1 MSSQEEQKPSLEE
14 EAHVLYLYETEKKI
28 YQRRFVGFF
37 RKLKKRSGIPLLL
50 GYLLLPWFQ
59 IDGRQAVWFDLP
71 ARKFHILWMTFWPQ
85 DFMMLAWL
93 LIIAAFTLFSVT
105 VVVGRVWCGFSC
117 PQTVWTMMFSG
128 VERFFEGGRN
138 KRIKLD
144 LAPWSFNKIWR
155 KSGKHFVWLLIA
167 FITGFTFVAYFNP
180 VRELSVDLLTFS
192 AHPAAVFW
200 TFFFTLMT
208 YMNAGYLRE
217 QVCKYMC
224 PYARFQSVMF
234 DADTLIVS
242 YDKERG
248 ESRGQRKKGSDYKA
262 DGLGDCVDCS
272 LCVQVCPVGIDI
284 RDGLQSEC
292 ISCGLCID
300 ACNAIM
306 EKVEYPKGL
315 ISFTTENKL
324 AKGKTHIFRPRLLG
338 YGLAL
343 IVMVSVFAYTLLT
356 RVPLELDIIRDRS
369 LLYRETSRG
378 LIENI
383 YTLRINNMDNQ
394 AHQYLIS
401 VEAEQDFRFI
411 GDKLVDVASGEVFTH
426 LVRLELDPGLLKRG
440 NTDITFV
447 LQAEDDAT
455 IRDTEESRFIG
466 PFIR

>member
-1 MSSQEEQKPSLEE
+1 
-14 EAHVLYLYETEKKI
+14 
-28 YQRRFVGFF
+28 
-37 RKLKKRSGIPLLL
+37 
-50 GYLLLPWFQ
+50 
-59 IDGRQAVWFDLP
+59 
-71 ARKFHILWMTFWPQ
+71 
-85 DFMMLAWL
+85 MLAWL

-117 PQTVWTMMFSG
+117 PQTVWTMMFMG

-144 LAPWSFNKIWR
+144 LAPWSFNKVWR
-155 KSGKHFVWLLIA
+155 KGGKHLGWLLIA

-180 VRELSVDLLTFS
+180 VRQLTIDFFTFS
-192 AHPAAVFW
+192 APAAAVFW

-234 DADTLIVS
+234 DDDTLVVS
-242 YDKERG
+242 YDKARG
-248 ESRGQRKKGSDYKA
+248 EARGQRKKGSDYRTK
-262 DGLGDCVDCS
+262 GLGDCVDCA

-306 EKVEYPKGL
+306 EKVAYPKGL

-324 AKGKTHIFRPRLLG
+324 AKGETHIFRPRLIG
-338 YGLAL
+338 YSVAL
-343 IVMVSVFAYTLLT
+343 LVMVSVFTYTLIT
-356 RVPLELDIIRDRS
+356 RIPLELDIIRDRS

-394 AHQYLIS
+394 AHQYLIE

-411 GDKLVDVASGEVFTH
+411 GASTVDVAGGEVFTH
-426 LVRLELDPGLLKRG
+426 LVRLELDPGLLQRG
-440 NTDITFV
+440 NTDITFM
-447 LQAEDDAT
+447 LRAKDDET
-455 IRDTEESRFIG
+455 IHDSEESRFIG
-466 PFIR
+466 PFRR

>member
-1 MSSQEEQKPSLEE
+1 M
-14 EAHVLYLYETEKKI
+14 
-28 YQRRFVGFF
+28 
-37 RKLKKRSGIPLLL
+37 L
-50 GYLLLPWFQ
+50 G
-59 IDGRQAVWFDLP
+59 
-71 ARKFHILWMTFWPQ
+71 
-85 DFMMLAWL
+85 WL
-93 LIIAAFTLFSVT
+93 LIIAAFALFSVT
-105 VVVGRVWCGFSC
+105 VMVGRVWCGFSC
-117 PQTVWTMMFSG
+117 PQTVWTMMFMG

-138 KRIKLD
+138 KRIRLD

-155 KSGKHFVWLLIA
+155 KGGKHAVWLLIA

-180 VRELSVDLLTFS
+180 VRELSIDLLTFS

-200 TFFFTLMT
+200 TFLFTLMT

-234 DADTLIVS
+234 DADTLVVS
-242 YDKERG
+242 YDKARG
-248 ESRGQRKKGSDYKA
+248 EARGQRKKGSDYKTE
-262 DGLGDCVDCS
+262 GLGDCVDCG

-306 EKVEYPKGL
+306 DKVGYPKGL

-324 AKGKTHIFRPRLLG
+324 AKGQTQFFRPRLLG

-343 IVMVSVFAYTLLT
+343 LVMVSVFGYTLIT

-394 AHQYLIS
+394 AHLYTIT

-411 GDKLVDVASGEVFTH
+411 GGAVVDVAGGEVFTH
-426 LVRLELDPGLLKRG
+426 LVRLELDPGLLQHG
-440 NTDITFV
+440 NTDITFI
-447 LQAEDDAT
+447 LQAEDDEKL
-455 IRDTEESRFIG
+455 RDSEESRFIG